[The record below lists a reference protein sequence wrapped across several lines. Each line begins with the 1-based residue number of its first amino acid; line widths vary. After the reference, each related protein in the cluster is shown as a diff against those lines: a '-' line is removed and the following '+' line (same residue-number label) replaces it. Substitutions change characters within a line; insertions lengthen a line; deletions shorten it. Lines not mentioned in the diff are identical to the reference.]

1 MPLFSTNWNYLLQIL
16 AFLNDLIPNMYLDLM
31 FSLIAT
37 NERQQTM
44 ELISEIN
51 TDLLLTYIYI
61 KKTYTVTSIKNVI
74 KKLNKNSVNVIP
86 QIISRNVLVERRTSN
101 KLDTK
106 LFALI
111 LEVIFLIVFISSLNH
126 SGSNSLNGIQLSE
139 KNFGAFWQIFCHV
152 IHLLYSH

>member
-1 MPLFSTNWNYLLQIL
+1 
-16 AFLNDLIPNMYLDLM
+16 
-31 FSLIAT
+31 
-37 NERQQTM
+37 M

-126 SGSNSLNGIQLSE
+126 SGSNSLNGI
-139 KNFGAFWQIFCHV
+139 
-152 IHLLYSH
+152 